1 MTNENEQRQTD
12 KLPKDTDTKVCPVMA
27 SELSCMFKAKFIFS
41 LKRPH
46 MFLNNINEHV
56 STALTQ
62 K

>member
-27 SELSCMFKAKFIFS
+27 SELYIFIFS

-46 MFLNNINEHV
+46 MFLNNINEHF
-56 STALTQ
+56 STVLTQ